1 MEQCGISGK
10 ILPLIQA
17 IIPHRFLNLGSWRSF
32 CRHLTGTLVYHFDYL
47 FIYCHIPHPISVL
60 YQAQIYYLSPMKIL
74 TALIAYETF
83 FFAITIHCLFP
94 MTEESDWE
102 DIPKTLPNVSL
113 IASGIERWML
123 KGKNMEV

>member
-1 MEQCGISGK
+1 
-10 ILPLIQA
+10 
-17 IIPHRFLNLGSWRSF
+17 
-32 CRHLTGTLVYHFDYL
+32 
-47 FIYCHIPHPISVL
+47 
-60 YQAQIYYLSPMKIL
+60 
-74 TALIAYETF
+74 
-83 FFAITIHCLFP
+83 